1 VRAAV
6 ASKKNRHGFG
16 EEPVAVPTA
25 TAMLAW
31 RARTRAVGSGVRL
44 QTGCQDGGRSVLYG
58 VGAARDRVGPV
69 QRVAR

>member
-1 VRAAV
+1 V
-6 ASKKNRHGFG
+6 
-16 EEPVAVPTA
+16 
-25 TAMLAW
+25 AW

-44 QTGCQDGGRSVLYG
+44 QTGCRDGGRSTLYG